1 MEMRLPSMRDL
12 QMHTMRTMH
21 RFPVEIFV
29 ALVGTVAAVLLAL
42 EIAPMVS
49 ASSDELQL
57 RLYTRVILGCIILLS
72 TSLSLSLTREAGKIT
87 WPVQLGIFTVAATA
101 TTWYMWMFSFTPWDG
116 AQCGVVILAVHLLV
130 ALSAMWRRDRLEFWD
145 VNKVLFLR
153 TLTAA
158 LFTMV
163 LGSGLNL
170 ALFALN
176 ELFGLDVNGKW
187 YGTMWAVLL
196 GLFNTWF
203 VLGGIPL
210 PPSDEAERPAPS
222 FPRGLRIFVQYVL
235 LPLVLVFLCILYAY
249 GIKVLFFTQ
258 LNGSVAYFIDALA
271 VVGTL
276 SFLLLYPL
284 RNDAEHAWIHFY
296 AAWFGRL
303 MLPLCVLLWIALIV
317 RVQAYGI
324 TEQRYL
330 GLALA
335 VVLTVLALYLAIVRN
350 PDLRIIPAALLLACI
365 VSVSGPIGM
374 LQVAYRSQTQ
384 RAEDVLRSGGVLQD
398 GRYDIA
404 KAQQLSEQDK
414 RIVQSTLRYLNTYES
429 NSRMDTWLA
438 SIHADRMPDRDSV
451 KIEVYM
457 GVWTEMPADA
467 RTTFRFPGFRNR
479 QALSVSC
486 DMPGATITPFEFSWE
501 RTDKDTLR
509 IEHHGQWTLEVLATK
524 GATWCLRDPSGFA
537 DTLNLAPIIA
547 NGNGESDST
556 RRSVDLQSHR
566 FPNMHVALVLSE
578 LSGSLDHGTW
588 EDVRCTGMLIT
599 TPKRHP

>member
-1 MEMRLPSMRDL
+1 MEMRLPSLRDL
-12 QMHTMRTMH
+12 QMHTTRTMH
-21 RFPVEIFV
+21 RFPIEILI
-29 ALVGTVAAVLLAL
+29 AIVGTAAAVMLAL
-42 EIAPMVS
+42 EITLHTTMDPMH
-49 ASSDELQL
+49 L
-57 RLYTRVILGCIILLS
+57 RVYTRIILGCIILLN
-72 TSLSLSLTREAGKIT
+72 TSLSLTREAGKIT
-87 WPVQLGIFTVAATA
+87 WPIQLGIFAAAVAA
-101 TTWYMWMFSFTPWDG
+101 TTWYMWVFSFTPWDG
-116 AQCGVVILAVHLLV
+116 LQCGVVVVAVHLLV
-130 ALSAMWRRDRLEFWD
+130 ALSAMWRRNRLEFWD

-153 TLTAA
+153 TLTAV

-176 ELFGLDVNGKW
+176 ELFGLDVDGKW
-187 YGTMWAVLL
+187 YGSMWAVLL

-210 PPSDEAERPAPS
+210 PPSDDAERTAPS

-303 MLPLCVLLWIALIV
+303 MLPLCVLLWIALVV
-317 RVQAYGI
+317 RVQTYGI

-330 GLALA
+330 GLAFA

-384 RAEDVLRSGGVLQD
+384 RAEMVLSAAGVLHD
-398 GRYDIA
+398 GTYDIA
-404 KAQQLSEQDK
+404 KAQSLSVPEK
-414 RIVQSTLRYLNTYES
+414 LVIRSTIEYLTTYES
-429 NSRMDTWLA
+429 NDRLDRWLS
-438 SIHADRMPDRDSV
+438 SIHADGLPNRSSV
-451 KIEVYM
+451 TTEVYL
-457 GVWTEMPADA
+457 GVWTDSSEAENREFSINEWNSIHGN
-467 RTTFRFPGFRNR
+467 RTST
-479 QALSVSC
+479 V
-486 DMPGATITPFEFSWE
+486 MPGATITPFAVNYGTYE
-501 RTDKDTLR
+501 RKDKDSTTIVHVEMWKLDVLR
-509 IEHHGQWTLEVLATK
+509 NSGLKWQ
-524 GATWCLRDPSGFA
+524 LRDPEGVA
-537 DTLNLAPIIA
+537 DTFDLQPIISKMMDT
-547 NGNGESDST
+547 SDSSQI
-556 RRSVDLQSHR
+556 RVSVQSER
-566 FPNMHVALVLSE
+566 FPRYHVALVLSK
-578 LSGSLDHGTW
+578 LSGTMRKGTW
-588 EDVRCTGMLIT
+588 VEVRADGVLVT
-599 TPKRHP
+599 TPK

>member
-1 MEMRLPSMRDL
+1 MRLPSFRDL
-12 QMHTMRTMH
+12 RLHTTRTMH
-21 RFPVEIFV
+21 RFPIEILI
-29 ALVGTVAAVLLAL
+29 AIVGTAAAVMLAL
-42 EIAPMVS
+42 EIVPSVS
-49 ASSDELQL
+49 STPDDIQL
-57 RLYTRVILGCIILLS
+57 RLYTRIILACIILLS

-87 WPVQLGIFTVAATA
+87 WPVQLGIFTAAAAA

-116 AQCGVVILAVHLLV
+116 AQCGVIVLAVHLLV

-145 VNKVLFLR
+145 VNKVLLLR

-176 ELFGLDVNGKW
+176 ELFGLDVNSRW
-187 YGTMWAVLL
+187 YGSMWAVLL

-210 PPSDEAERPAPS
+210 PPSDDAERPAPS

-303 MLPLCVLLWIALIV
+303 MLPLCVLLWIALVV

-335 VVLTVLALYLAIVRN
+335 VVLTMLAMYLAVVRN
-350 PDLRIIPAALLLACI
+350 PDLRIIPATLLLACI

-384 RAEDVLRSGGVLQD
+384 RAEEVLRAGGVVHD

-457 GVWTEMPADA
+457 GVWTEVDLEESGAFAIGDGSTS
-467 RTTFRFPGFRNR
+467 RT
-479 QALSVSC
+479 AHAVSH
-486 DMPGATITPFEFSWE
+486 MKGASITPFALNWNQPVSRSEDSM
-501 RTDKDTLR
+501 R
-509 IEHHGQWTLEVLATK
+509 IEHNGTWLFEVLRSK
-524 GATWCLRDPSGFA
+524 GTMWRLQDPTGRA
-537 DTLNLAPIIA
+537 DTFDLAKVLAQI
-547 NGNGESDST
+547 SDRT
-556 RRSVDLQSHR
+556 DTTTLSVNLQSDK
-566 FPNMHVALVLSE
+566 FPDYNVALVLSR
-578 LSGSLDHGTW
+578 LNGRTSSGTW
-588 EDVRCTGMLIT
+588 EEVWARGVLVT
-599 TPKRHP
+599 TPK

>member
-1 MEMRLPSMRDL
+1 MRLPSFRDL
-12 QMHTMRTMH
+12 RLHTTRTMH
-21 RFPVEIFV
+21 RFPLEIFI
-29 ALVGTVAAVLLAL
+29 AMVGTIAAVMLAL
-42 EIAPMVS
+42 EIVPKVS
-49 ASSDELQL
+49 ATPDELQL
-57 RLYTRVILGCIILLS
+57 RLYTYTRIILGCIILLS

-87 WPVQLGIFTVAATA
+87 WPIQLGIFTAAAAA
-101 TTWYMWMFSFTPWDG
+101 TTWYMWVFSFTPWDG
-116 AQCGVVILAVHLLV
+116 LQCGVIVLAVHLLV

-145 VNKVLFLR
+145 VNKALFLR
-153 TLTAA
+153 TLTAG

-176 ELFGLDVNGKW
+176 ELFGLDVDGKW
-187 YGTMWAVLL
+187 YGSLWAVLL

-203 VLGGIPL
+203 VLGGVPL
-210 PPSDEAERPAPS
+210 PPSDDAERPAPS

-249 GIKVLFFTQ
+249 GIKVLFITE

-284 RNDAEHAWIHFY
+284 RNDAEHAWIQFY

-350 PDLRIIPAALLLACI
+350 PDLRFIPAALLLACI

-384 RAEDVLRSGGVLQD
+384 RAEDVLRAGGVVHD

-457 GVWTEMPADA
+457 GVWTEVPTDA
-467 RTTFRFPGFRNR
+467 LSEFRFPGRRGR
-479 QALSVSC
+479 QLLNVSC
-486 DMPGATITPFEFSWE
+486 TMPGAMITPFELSWE
-501 RTDKDTLR
+501 RTDPDTLR
-509 IEHHGQWTLEVLATK
+509 IDHNGTWTLEVLGAK
-524 GATWCLRDPSGFA
+524 GAKWCLRDPSGIV

-547 NGNGESDST
+547 KGNGESDSS
-556 RRSVDLQSHR
+556 RVSVDLQSER
-566 FPNMHVALVLSE
+566 FPNAHVALVLTE
-578 LSGSLDHGTW
+578 LSGRLRHGTW
-588 EDVRCTGMLIT
+588 EDVRCTGVLIT
-599 TPKRHP
+599 TSK

>member
-1 MEMRLPSMRDL
+1 MR
-12 QMHTMRTMH
+12 
-21 RFPVEIFV
+21 RFPLEILIAV
-29 ALVGTVAAVLLAL
+29 VGSMAAVMLAL
-42 EIAPMVS
+42 EIP
-49 ASSDELQL
+49 
-57 RLYTRVILGCIILLS
+57 LYTTTDPLSLRVYSRIILGCIILLS
-72 TSLSLSLTREAGKIT
+72 TTLSLSLTREAGKIT
-87 WPVQLGIFTVAATA
+87 WPVQVGTVVTAAA
-101 TTWYMWMFSFTPWDG
+101 AVTWYMWVFSFTTWDEL
-116 AQCGVVILAVHLLV
+116 QCGVIILAVHLLV

-145 VNKVLFLR
+145 LNKALFLR
-153 TLTAA
+153 TLTAG
-158 LFTMV
+158 LFTVV

-176 ELFGLDVNGKW
+176 ELFGLDVNGSW
-187 YGTMWAVLL
+187 YGALWAVLL

-210 PPSDEAERPAPS
+210 PPSDDAERTTPS

-258 LNGSVAYFIDALA
+258 LNGSVAYFIDTLA

-296 AAWFGRL
+296 ASWFGRL

-317 RVQAYGI
+317 RVQTYGI

-384 RAEDVLRSGGVLQD
+384 RAEDVLRAGGVVHD

-414 RIVQSTLRYLNTYES
+414 RIVQSTLRYLTTYES

-457 GVWTEMPADA
+457 GVWTEVDLEESGAFAIGDGSTS
-467 RTTFRFPGFRNR
+467 RT
-479 QALSVSC
+479 AHAVSH
-486 DMPGATITPFEFSWE
+486 MKGASITPFALNWNQPVSRSE
-501 RTDKDTLR
+501 DTLR
-509 IEHHGQWTLEVLATK
+509 LEHNGTWLFEILRSKGTMWRLQDPTGRADTFDLAKVLAQISD
-524 GATWCLRDPSGFA
+524 RS
-537 DTLNLAPIIA
+537 DTTTI
-547 NGNGESDST
+547 
-556 RRSVDLQSHR
+556 SVNLQSDK
-566 FPNMHVALVLSE
+566 FPDYNVALVLSR
-578 LSGSLDHGTW
+578 LNGRTSNGTW
-588 EDVRCTGMLIT
+588 EEVFARGVLVT
-599 TPKRHP
+599 TPK